1 MRGVVGARASN
12 DWNGDC
18 LCDGC
23 EQTEAFVVGKYR
35 RLARGASNNKAVV
48 AVVLQPF
55 GQAPCAIQVE

>member
-12 DWNGDC
+12 DWDGDC
-18 LCDGC
+18 LGNCR

-35 RLARGASNNKAVV
+35 RLARGAGNNKAIV

-55 GQAPCAIQVE
+55 G